1 MQLLVSRAST
11 PVGDVV
17 AWSTDA
23 GVCALGWSDA
33 EEELEAMLERRF
45 GPWKKRGRDGELRK
59 ALVRYVNGDA
69 DALKDTKIDVDGTEF
84 QLEVWKRLRT
94 IPVGKTMSYA
104 ELAKKV
110 GSSPRAVGNANG
122 RNPVSII
129 VPCHRVIGSDG
140 SLTGYA
146 YGTKRKA
153 WLLEHEKSF
162 GD

>member
-1 MQLLVSRAST
+1 MQLRVTKTKT
-11 PVGDVV
+11 PVGEIV

-33 EEELEAMLERRF
+33 REELEGILERRF
-45 GPWKKRGRDGELRK
+45 GEYAERGKDAKLQQALKRYVKGDVK
-59 ALVRYVNGDA
+59 ALDGVKV
-69 DALKDTKIDVDGTEF
+69 DVEGTPF
-84 QLEVWKRLRT
+84 QQKVWKRLRK
-94 IPVGKTMSYA
+94 IPAGKTLSYGA
-104 ELAKKV
+104 LAKMV

-153 WLLEHEKSF
+153 WLLDHEK
-162 GD
+162 D

>member
-1 MQLLVSRAST
+1 MKLRVTRAKT
-11 PVGDVV
+11 PVGELV
-17 AWSTDA
+17 AWSTKA

-33 EEELEAMLERRF
+33 AEELEGVLQRRF
-45 GPWKKRGRDGELRK
+45 GEWTEAGADASLHK
-59 ALVRYVNGDA
+59 ALVRYVKGDA
-69 DALKDTKIDVDGTEF
+69 EALSDVKVDVEGTEF
-84 QLEVWKRLRT
+84 QKKVWARLRK
-94 IPVGKTMSYA
+94 IPAGKTLSYGA
-104 ELAKKV
+104 LAKMV

-153 WLLEHEKSF
+153 WLLEHE
-162 GD
+162 GVA